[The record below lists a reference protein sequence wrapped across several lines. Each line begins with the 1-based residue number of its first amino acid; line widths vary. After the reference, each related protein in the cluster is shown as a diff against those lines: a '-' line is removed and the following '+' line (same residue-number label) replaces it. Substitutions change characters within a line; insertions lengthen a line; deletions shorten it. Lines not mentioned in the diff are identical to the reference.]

1 MSVTRREFL
10 AMPAFLAAAPAT
22 DARIEEI
29 RIGFED
35 YLYRAPYKFGGKE
48 VDRVTML
55 NVHCRLR
62 TKAGKTAEGF
72 AAMSMGN
79 VWSFPAPDIPYDT
92 TLAAMK
98 TLAGKIARITQR
110 LHRVRAS
117 ARRESHARTGV
128 SEGGGRD
135 RE

>member
-1 MSVTRREFL
+1 MSFGRREFL
-10 AMPAFLAAAPAT
+10 AMPALLAAAPST

-29 RIGFED
+29 RTEFED
-35 YLYRAPYKFGGKE
+35 FHYRAPYKFGGKE

-62 TKAGKTAEGF
+62 TKAGKSAEGY

-79 VWSFPAPDIPYDT
+79 VWSFPSATIPYDT

-98 TLAGKIARITQR
+98 ALAGKIAR
-110 LHRVRAS
+110 
-117 ARRESHARTGV
+117 
-128 SEGGGRD
+128 
-135 RE
+135 